1 MHSQFKKEQNFDASQ
16 GMCFGKYHNKKG
28 VRLIM
33 LFDMICFP
41 YLVRFLFAFRAYRN
55 MEDHFNSY
63 VRVRLVTSYLQ
74 TTWLILNLVVGIYNN
89 VWGDATVSS
98 SNIIFGSVCGIAV
111 TFIDLHFT
119 QCVLFLSTHK
129 QRLGDKSEQDE
140 ENIRYAYQIDPKSV
154 EYIEEQKEKE

>member
-1 MHSQFKKEQNFDASQ
+1 
-16 GMCFGKYHNKKG
+16 MCFRKYHNKKG
-28 VRLIM
+28 VRLII

-41 YLVRFLFAFRAYRN
+41 NLVRFLFAFRAYRN
-55 MEDHFNSY
+55 MEVHFNSY
-63 VRVRLVTSYLQ
+63 VRVRLATSYLQ
-74 TTWLILNLVVGIYNN
+74 TTWLILNLAVSIYNN

>member
-1 MHSQFKKEQNFDASQ
+1 
-16 GMCFGKYHNKKG
+16 MCFRKYHNKKG

-63 VRVRLVTSYLQ
+63 VRVRLATSYLQ
-74 TTWLILNLVVGIYNN
+74 TTWLILNLVVSIYNN
-89 VWGDATVSS
+89 AWGDATVSS
-98 SNIIFGSVCGIAV
+98 SYIIFGSVCVIAV